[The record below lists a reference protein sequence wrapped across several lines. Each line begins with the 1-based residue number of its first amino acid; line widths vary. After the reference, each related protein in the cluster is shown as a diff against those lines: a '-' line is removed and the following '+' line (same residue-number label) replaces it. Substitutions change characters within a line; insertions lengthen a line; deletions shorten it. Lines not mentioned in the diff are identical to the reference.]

1 MKQTVI
7 GIFGGTFDPVHYGH
21 LRTASELQQVLKL
34 VDVRFV
40 PCAVPPL
47 KAAARAPAA
56 LRISMLKAAINNYP
70 GFSLDERELGREGPS
85 YTVDTLLQIRQELPD
100 TPLCLIIGMDAW
112 LSFPQ
117 WHRWQ
122 DILSL
127 AHIVVVHRP
136 GSPLHADGELAGLM
150 KERQTN
156 EAADLNAVLAGRIF
170 VHEVTQLE
178 ISSSAIRQLIADGLG
193 ANFLLP
199 DEVGELAK
207 DSGCYNRGVS

>member
-1 MKQTVI
+1 M
-7 GIFGGTFDPVHYGH
+7 
-21 LRTASELQQVLKL
+21 
-34 VDVRFV
+34 
-40 PCAVPPL
+40 
-47 KAAARAPAA
+47 
-56 LRISMLKAAINNYP
+56 
-70 GFSLDERELGREGPS
+70 
-85 YTVDTLLQIRQELPD
+85 
-100 TPLCLIIGMDAW
+100 
-112 LSFPQ
+112 
-117 WHRWQ
+117 
-122 DILSL
+122 
-127 AHIVVVHRP
+127 HRP

>member
-136 GSPLHADGELAGLM
+136 GSPLHAD
-150 KERQTN
+150 
-156 EAADLNAVLAGRIF
+156 LNAVLAGRIF